1 MVAGLEKICEST
13 VVSKFDIEKLVHR
26 LENLRDSSGSVKFT
40 FLSAF
45 MKCVLSFS
53 HGNSA
58 PESGFS
64 INKHILDIHAH
75 SPKEDTIEPLR
86 VVKDAILRYPSL
98 LDFRVT
104 KKMLQNVK
112 ASRQRYQAD
121 LEAKRLLLERE
132 AAKKGEEEQRRKEL
146 ERQDELKKEHSK
158 ELETVKTVQSQT
170 ENGICIANDSVDEGN
185 REFKE
190 LLSKKNATRK
200 DLQRAQSK
208 IEMGIKRRAE
218 LLTEETILKKRLK
231 ELEEGN

>member
-1 MVAGLEKICEST
+1 MHHLET
-13 VVSKFDIEKLVHR
+13 
-26 LENLRDSSGSVKFT
+26 LRDSSGTVKFPI
-40 FLSAF
+40 LHGF
-45 MKCVLSFS
+45 MKCALSIS

-64 INKHILDIHAH
+64 INKHILEIHGH
-75 SPKEDTIEPLR
+75 SLKEDIIEALR

-98 LDFRVT
+98 LDIPVT
-104 KKMLQNVK
+104 KEMLQNAK
-112 ASRQRYQAD
+112 ALRQRYQVD
-121 LEAKRLLLERE
+121 LEAKGFLLERE
-132 AAKKGEEEQRRKEL
+132 AAKKTEEQRRKDV
-146 ERQDELKKEHSK
+146 ERENELKKEHSK
-158 ELETVKTVQSQT
+158 ELQTVKTALSQI
-170 ENGICIANDSVDEGN
+170 ENGICIADESVDEGN